1 MAKLIF
7 TLIARI
13 ELLNNY
19 KAEYKKYK
27 KVNYRLKQRAAL

>member
-13 ELLNNY
+13 ELLDNY
-19 KAEYKKYK
+19 KRQDARNIK
-27 KVNYRLKQRAAL
+27 RGRS